1 MATILCTGE
10 ILIDFIS
17 EDKGKNLSQSELFR
31 KKAGGSPLNVAVAL
45 RRLGREV
52 SFLGKLGGDQF
63 SEFLLEVMKK
73 EGIDTT
79 HIIFDSS
86 CKTTLAF
93 VARDAQ
99 GNPDFVFFREKPA
112 DTNLRPEEVNI
123 NPAQFSFLH
132 IGSYSLAVEPSR
144 SAYLKVM
151 ETFLEEG
158 KPVSYDPN
166 VRPSLIEDRNTF
178 VKDFLEISSKVD
190 IVKLSDKDLEYI
202 FQEDLETSVEK
213 IPIREDA
220 VLFVTMGEKG
230 CLVKYRG
237 KVRMVPAFKVEPVDA
252 TGCGDSFTAALIHKY
267 LEKKPETIED
277 AVEMGRFANAV
288 AAIVITRVGGVD
300 AMPTLDEVE
309 TFLSNQ
315 KR

>member
-1 MATILCTGE
+1 ME
-10 ILIDFIS
+10 
-17 EDKGKNLSQSELFR
+17 
-31 KKAGGSPLNVAVAL
+31 
-45 RRLGREV
+45 
-52 SFLGKLGGDQF
+52 
-63 SEFLLEVMKK
+63 EFLK
-73 EGIDTT
+73 
-79 HIIFDSS
+79 
-86 CKTTLAF
+86 A
-93 VARDAQ
+93 
-99 GNPDFVFFREKPA
+99 
-112 DTNLRPEEVNI
+112 
-123 NPAQFSFLH
+123 
-132 IGSYSLAVEPSR
+132 
-144 SAYLKVM
+144 
-151 ETFLEEG
+151 G

-166 VRPSLIEDRNTF
+166 VRASLIEDRESF

>member
-1 MATILCTGE
+1 MNVLCTGE

-45 RRLGREV
+45 KRLGREV

-132 IGSYSLAVEPSR
+132 IGSYSLAIEPSR
-144 SAYLKVM
+144 SAYLKAM
-151 ETFLEEG
+151 EAFLKEG

-202 FQEDLETSVEK
+202 FQEDLETAVDK
-213 IPIREDA
+213 IPIKENGL
-220 VLFVTMGEKG
+220 LFVTMGERG
-230 CLVKYRG
+230 CLVKFKG
-237 KVRMVPAFKVEPVDA
+237 EKRMVPSFKVKPVDA
-252 TGCGDSFTAALIHKY
+252 TGCGDSFTAAVIHKY
-267 LEKKPETIED
+267 LEKTPETIED
-277 AVEMGRFANAV
+277 AVEIGKFANAV

-300 AMPTLDEVE
+300 AMPVLDEVE
-309 TFLSNQ
+309 MFLSNQ
-315 KR
+315 ER

>member
-1 MATILCTGE
+1 MSVLCTGE

-17 EDKGKNLSQSELFR
+17 EDKGRNLSQSELFR

-45 RRLGREV
+45 RRLGRNV

-63 SEFLLEVMKK
+63 SSFLLGVMKK

-79 HIIFDSS
+79 HIVVDPS

-93 VARDAQ
+93 VARDEQ
-99 GNPDFVFFREKPA
+99 GNPDFVFFRENPA
-112 DTNLRPEEVNI
+112 DTNLKPEEVKLD
-123 NPAQFSFLH
+123 PEDFSFLH
-132 IGSYSLAVEPSR
+132 VGSYSLAVEPSR
-144 SAYLKVM
+144 STYLKVM
-151 ETFLEEG
+151 EEFLKVG

-166 VRPSLIEDRNTF
+166 VRANLIKDRNFF

-190 IVKLSDKDLEYI
+190 IVKLSDDDLEYI

-213 IPIREDA
+213 IPIKSDA
-220 VLFVTMGEKG
+220 VLFVTMGKRG
-230 CLVKYRG
+230 CLVRFKGEKR
-237 KVRMVPAFKVEPVDA
+237 VVPSFRVKPVDA
-252 TGCGDSFTAALIHKY
+252 TGCGDSFTAAVIHKY

-277 AVEMGRFANAV
+277 VVKMGRFANAV
-288 AAIVITRVGGVD
+288 AAIVITKIGGVD

-309 TFLSNQ
+309 TFLSSWE
-315 KR
+315 R